1 MGLSFLQSTRS
12 TANVEDYC
20 IQNMENNDTK
30 LEIAIDE
37 SDIPSLS
44 SPNDQNS
51 KQNSRYFPT
60 FRKSL
65 TPKEKQYIHRYIESL
80 KPKSPEKET

>member
-1 MGLSFLQSTRS
+1 
-12 TANVEDYC
+12 
-20 IQNMENNDTK
+20 MENNDTK
-30 LEIAIDE
+30 LEVKVDVE
-37 SDIPSLS
+37 PDDVLS
-44 SPNDQNS
+44 SPTNQNS
-51 KQNSRYFPT
+51 KENSRNFPT

>member
-1 MGLSFLQSTRS
+1 
-12 TANVEDYC
+12 
-20 IQNMENNDTK
+20 MENNDTK

-37 SDIPSLS
+37 PDIPSSSSS
-44 SPNDQNS
+44 SPNDENP

>member
-1 MGLSFLQSTRS
+1 
-12 TANVEDYC
+12 
-20 IQNMENNDTK
+20 MENTDCK
-30 LEIAIDE
+30 IEISVEIINEPDV
-37 SDIPSLS
+37 PSS
-44 SPNDQNS
+44 SPTDQNS

>member
-1 MGLSFLQSTRS
+1 
-12 TANVEDYC
+12 
-20 IQNMENNDTK
+20 MENNDTK
-30 LEIAIDE
+30 LEIKVD
-37 SDIPSLS
+37 DISNEPELPS
-44 SPNDQNS
+44 SPTDQKS
-51 KQNSRYFPT
+51 KQNSRNFPT

>member
-1 MGLSFLQSTRS
+1 
-12 TANVEDYC
+12 
-20 IQNMENNDTK
+20 MENTDTK
-30 LEIAIDE
+30 LEVKVDVE
-37 SDIPSLS
+37 PDDVLS
-44 SPNDQNS
+44 SPTDQNS
-51 KQNSRYFPT
+51 KENSRNFPT

>member
-1 MGLSFLQSTRS
+1 
-12 TANVEDYC
+12 
-20 IQNMENNDTK
+20 MENNDTK

-37 SDIPSLS
+37 PDIPSSSS
-44 SPNDQNS
+44 SPNDENV

>member
-1 MGLSFLQSTRS
+1 
-12 TANVEDYC
+12 
-20 IQNMENNDTK
+20 MENNDTK
-30 LEIAIDE
+30 LEIKV
-37 SDIPSLS
+37 DIEPDVPSS
-44 SPNDQNS
+44 SPNDQKS

>member
-1 MGLSFLQSTRS
+1 
-12 TANVEDYC
+12 
-20 IQNMENNDTK
+20 MENNDTN
-30 LEIAIDE
+30 LEIKVD
-37 SDIPSLS
+37 DISNEPNLPTS
-44 SPNDQNS
+44 SPNDQNP

>member
-1 MGLSFLQSTRS
+1 
-12 TANVEDYC
+12 
-20 IQNMENNDTK
+20 MENNDTEQ
-30 LEIAIDE
+30 LEIKVDVE
-37 SDIPSLS
+37 PDVPSSS

>member
-1 MGLSFLQSTRS
+1 
-12 TANVEDYC
+12 
-20 IQNMENNDTK
+20 MENNDTK
-30 LEIAIDE
+30 LEIAVDE
-37 SDIPSLS
+37 PDMPSSS
-44 SPNDQNS
+44 SPTDQNS
-51 KQNSRYFPT
+51 KENSRNFPT

>member
-1 MGLSFLQSTRS
+1 
-12 TANVEDYC
+12 
-20 IQNMENNDTK
+20 MENNDTK

-37 SDIPSLS
+37 PDIPPPSS
-44 SPNDQNS
+44 SPNDENP

>member
-1 MGLSFLQSTRS
+1 
-12 TANVEDYC
+12 
-20 IQNMENNDTK
+20 MENNDTK
-30 LEIAIDE
+30 LEIKVD
-37 SDIPSLS
+37 DISNEPKLPTS

-51 KQNSRYFPT
+51 KQNLRYFPT

-80 KPKSPEKET
+80 KPKSPEKEI

>member
-1 MGLSFLQSTRS
+1 
-12 TANVEDYC
+12 
-20 IQNMENNDTK
+20 MENTDTK

-37 SDIPSLS
+37 PDIPSSSSS
-44 SPNDQNS
+44 SPTDQKS
-51 KQNSRYFPT
+51 KQNSRNFPT

>member
-1 MGLSFLQSTRS
+1 MK
-12 TANVEDYC
+12 
-20 IQNMENNDTK
+20 NNDTK
-30 LEIAIDE
+30 LEIAIDIINE
-37 SDIPSLS
+37 PDVPSS
-44 SPNDQNS
+44 SPTDQKS

-80 KPKSPEKET
+80 KPKSPDKET

>member
-1 MGLSFLQSTRS
+1 MK
-12 TANVEDYC
+12 
-20 IQNMENNDTK
+20 NNDTK
-30 LEIAIDE
+30 LEIAVDIINEPGVPSSPPIDE
-37 SDIPSLS
+37 NP
-44 SPNDQNS
+44 

-65 TPKEKQYIHRYIESL
+65 TSKEKQYIHRYIESL

>member
-1 MGLSFLQSTRS
+1 
-12 TANVEDYC
+12 
-20 IQNMENNDTK
+20 MENNDSTIELK
-30 LEIAIDE
+30 VDIDVE
-37 SDIPSLS
+37 PDVPSPIDS
-44 SPNDQNS
+44 NE
-51 KQNSRYFPT
+51 KQNSRNFPT

>member
-1 MGLSFLQSTRS
+1 
-12 TANVEDYC
+12 
-20 IQNMENNDTK
+20 MENNDTK
-30 LEIAIDE
+30 LEIKV
-37 SDIPSLS
+37 DISNEPELPTSS

>member
-1 MGLSFLQSTRS
+1 
-12 TANVEDYC
+12 
-20 IQNMENNDTK
+20 MENNDCK
-30 LEIAIDE
+30 IEINVDT
-37 SDIPSLS
+37 DIEPDVSS

>member
-1 MGLSFLQSTRS
+1 
-12 TANVEDYC
+12 
-20 IQNMENNDTK
+20 MENNDTK

-37 SDIPSLS
+37 PDIPSSSSSSSS
-44 SPNDQNS
+44 SPNDENP

>member
-1 MGLSFLQSTRS
+1 
-12 TANVEDYC
+12 
-20 IQNMENNDTK
+20 MENNDTK
-30 LEIAIDE
+30 IGINIDIINE
-37 SDIPSLS
+37 SEVPS
-44 SPNDQNS
+44 SPNDGNS

-80 KPKSPEKET
+80 KPKSPEKE

>member
-1 MGLSFLQSTRS
+1 
-12 TANVEDYC
+12 
-20 IQNMENNDTK
+20 MENNDCK
-30 LEIAIDE
+30 IEINVDIDVE
-37 SDIPSLS
+37 PDVS

-51 KQNSRYFPT
+51 KQNSRNFPT